1 MLNMPQKMLVLSPH
15 TDDAELGCG
24 GSLSKF
30 ISQGHEILWVCFS
43 TAEESLPP
51 DFPPN
56 ALKKEFEEVLS
67 YLGLDKKNSLIMD
80 YKVRK
85 LSEVRQEVLENLVN
99 IRKSFIPDIV
109 IGPSLNDFHQDHGV
123 VAQEMIR
130 AFKTSCSILCYELP
144 WNHVEFKTQFFVK
157 LNETQI
163 ESKLNMLECYKTQL
177 VAKRNYFT
185 KEFIKG
191 LARVRGAQINH
202 DFAEAFEV
210 VRWQIQ

>member
-1 MLNMPQKMLVLSPH
+1 MLNVPQKILVLSPH

-185 KEFIKG
+185 KDFIKG